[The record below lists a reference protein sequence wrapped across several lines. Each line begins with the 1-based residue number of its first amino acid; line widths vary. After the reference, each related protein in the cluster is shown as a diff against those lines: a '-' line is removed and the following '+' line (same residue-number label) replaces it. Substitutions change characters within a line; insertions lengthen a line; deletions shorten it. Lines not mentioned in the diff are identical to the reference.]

1 MPPIV
6 REDLLDAEAVLA
18 AHRGDQPGLD
28 DQALALL
35 ARMRAHDVAKPVRRY
50 CLAAASVDEVC
61 LDPRQA
67 PVLVLGGAGRILGVV
82 GPRQVAAAS
91 GWGLLAA
98 EAMISL
104 RRLEITAGGDHATV
118 LVKPLER
125 DGFALVS
132 WRGRLLAAE
141 LGDLGRQSHVFA
153 LLAEWGRARF
163 G

>member
-1 MPPIV
+1 MPPIA

-18 AHRGDQPGLD
+18 AHGDEQRGLD
-28 DQALALL
+28 GQALALL
-35 ARMRAHDVAKPVRRY
+35 ARMRAHDVAIPVRRY
-50 CLAAASVDEVC
+50 CSAAEPVDEVG
-61 LDPRQA
+61 LDPRQT
-67 PVLVLGGAGRILGVV
+67 PVLVLGGAGRVVGVV
-82 GPRQVAAAS
+82 GPRQVAAAT
-91 GWGLLAA
+91 GRGLVAA
-98 EAMISL
+98 EAMIPL
-104 RRLEITAGGDHATV
+104 RRLEIAAGIDHATA
-118 LVKPLER
+118 LARPLER